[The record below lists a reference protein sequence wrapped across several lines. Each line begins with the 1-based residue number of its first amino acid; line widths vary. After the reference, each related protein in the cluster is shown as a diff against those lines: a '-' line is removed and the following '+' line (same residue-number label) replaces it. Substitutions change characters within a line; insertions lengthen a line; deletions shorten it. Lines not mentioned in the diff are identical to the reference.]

1 MKKTLLA
8 LSVACAS
15 AFAFGDSAQWTSSWI
30 KGIGANATAIDSL
43 DTTGGSWS
51 DGLSS
56 VATFANKTLTIETD
70 EEIAFTV
77 SSDAAATA
85 KTAQKITVKGVFAPC
100 SASDLATGAE
110 MNTKGAQIGFAV
122 VSGTGENSTTIY
134 TYYAWV
140 GKTDGSTAANG
151 TAIDDWVSLGT
162 CANSEKE
169 TDLTVELSYWGG
181 TPKATF
187 SIKNNG
193 TAVTIADAT
202 KTLTSTAAAGEKAT
216 LKVGSVACTG
226 SGTLTALDGVTGV
239 AVATVDDVPYAT
251 VDDAIAAAK
260 TNGGTV
266 EVVVAPSGNVDEGK
280 EGTVDATKECVVT
293 KEGGITVQTKT
304 SILEAIT
311 FNDVALKANVS
322 ALRTFLSEN
331 CNSVYT
337 GTDSTTAKLQT
348 ALENTPEGAANK
360 LALWQDYALG
370 IKPSTKLEMGYATDL
385 ATDGVTVKLATTVAP
400 SGDYK
405 ITYKCVQ
412 VDGNAAAVVS
422 SDAGAIKLPL
432 TTGRYKVNVVFSAP
446 AAEASGDD
454 SEEVQN

>member
-30 KGIGANATAIDSL
+30 KGIGANASAIDSL

-56 VATFANKTLTIETD
+56 AATFANSTLTIETD

-77 SSDAAATA
+77 SSEAAATA

-100 SASDLATGAE
+100 SASDLATGSE
-110 MNTKGAQIGFAV
+110 MNEKGAQIGFAV
-122 VSGTGENSTTIY
+122 VSGTDENSTTIY

-140 GKTDGSTAANG
+140 GKTGGS

-162 CANSEKE
+162 CADSEKE

-187 SIKNNG
+187 SIKNDG
-193 TAVTIADAT
+193 TAVTIAEAT
-202 KTLTSTAAAGEKAT
+202 KTLTSTAATSETAT

-226 SGTLTALDGVTGV
+226 SGTLTALDGVAGV
-239 AVATVDDVPYAT
+239 AVATVGDVAYAT
-251 VDDAIAAAK
+251 VDDAIAAVK
-260 TNGGTV
+260 ENGGTV
-266 EVVVAPSGNVDEGK
+266 EVVVAPSGDVDKGEV
-280 EGTVDATKECVVT
+280 TVDTTKECVVA
-293 KEGGITVQTKT
+293 KDGAITVQTKT

-311 FNDVALKANVS
+311 FNGVALKKDTS

-337 GTDSTTAKLQT
+337 GADSTTAKLQA
-348 ALENTPEGAANK
+348 ALEKTPEDAANK

-370 IKPSTKLEMGYATDL
+370 IKPSTKLEMGYTTDS
-385 ATDGVTVKLATTVAP
+385 ATDGVTVKLATTVNP

-412 VDGNAAAVVS
+412 VDGNAADVVS
-422 SDAGAIKLPL
+422 SDASAIKLPL

-446 AAEASGDD
+446 DA
-454 SEEVQN
+454 VQE

>member
-15 AFAFGDSAQWTSSWI
+15 AFAFGDSAQWTESWI
-30 KGIGANATAIDSL
+30 KGIGANASAIDSL

-56 VATFANKTLTIETD
+56 AATFASGALTIETD

-100 SASDLATGAE
+100 SASDLSTGAE

-122 VSGTGENSTTIY
+122 VSGTDANNATIY

-140 GKTDGSTAANG
+140 GKTGGS

-162 CANSEKE
+162 CADSEKE

-187 SIKNNG
+187 SIKNDG

-202 KTLTSTAAAGEKAT
+202 KTLTSTAAAGETAT

-226 SGTLTALDGVTGV
+226 SGTLTALDGVAGV
-239 AVATVDDVPYAT
+239 AVATVGDTPYAT
-251 VDDAIAAAK
+251 VDDAIAAVK
-260 TNGGTV
+260 ENGGTV
-266 EVVVAPSGNVDEGK
+266 EVVVAPSGDVDGGK
-280 EGTVDATKECVVT
+280 EGTVDTTKECVVA
-293 KEGGITVQTKT
+293 KEGTITVQTKT

-311 FNDVALKANVS
+311 FNGVALKANVS

-331 CNSVYT
+331 CSSVYT
-337 GTDSTTAKLQT
+337 GADSTTAKLQA
-348 ALENTPEGAANK
+348 ALEKTPEDAANK

-370 IKPSTKLEMGYATDL
+370 IKPSTKLEMGYTTDS
-385 ATDGVTVKLATTVAP
+385 ATDGVTVKLATTVNP

-412 VDGNAAAVVS
+412 VDGNATPTVS
-422 SDAGAIKLPL
+422 EKASEIKLPL
-432 TTGRYKVNVVFSAP
+432 TTGRYKVSVVFSAP
-446 AAEASGDD
+446 DAAQE
-454 SEEVQN
+454 